1 MTEVLITF
9 GITLE
14 NVLLP
19 LLYVIL
25 PFMSFNIPIAF
36 MFAVTLSMG
45 RISADG
51 EYAGMLAAGYSL
63 RRIARPIL
71 LISIILY
78 GVGLA
83 CSLHLEGWGRR
94 ELVRFL
100 YKKTQT
106 EVDNILKFKL
116 QSGVF
121 LDDFLGLVLYT
132 EKISAN
138 RQNLENVMIA
148 PGRRGKDGFMLL
160 APAGK
165 ISGSVESGDLR
176 LSLDRGAMYTPT
188 GDDGTATVVKFQRA
202 EFDLLRMFREQ
213 IVGGELIEDDY
224 RAYNTSEL
232 NAFVDKMRDNPARNE
247 TIYLRARFLL
257 HQRLTTPFAVITF
270 ALFGLVLGVNDPRRS
285 KNAAYIGMIGAII
298 GGYVVVMA
306 FKWLAERGSI
316 SAPLGAWIP
325 NILLTLAGIFLLFQK
340 NRLPPSEGTLDPH
353 NIPVLSRYWRKKVRV
368 LP

>member
-1 MTEVLITF
+1 MTDVLVTF

-25 PFMSFNIPIAF
+25 PFMSFNIPIAY
-36 MFAVTLSMG
+36 MFAVTLGIG
-45 RISADG
+45 RLSADG
-51 EYAGMLAAGYSL
+51 EYAGMLAAGYAL
-63 RRIARPIL
+63 RRTAVPVMLIAVV
-71 LISIILY
+71 LY
-78 GVGLA
+78 GVGLT
-83 CSLHLEGWGRR
+83 CSMHLEGWGRR

-106 EVDNILKFKL
+106 EVDNMLKFKL

-132 EKISAN
+132 ERISSN

-148 PGRRGKDGFMLL
+148 PGNRSKSGFLLL
-160 APAGK
+160 APEGK
-165 ISGSVESGDLR
+165 ISGSVETGDLR
-176 LSLDRGAMYTPT
+176 LSLDRGAMYSPT
-188 GDDGTATVVKFQRA
+188 SDTDGATVVKFKHA

-224 RAYNTSEL
+224 RAYDTAEL
-232 NAFVDKMRDNPARNE
+232 MAFVKKLRDAPDRNDS
-247 TIYLRARFLL
+247 IYFRARYLL
-257 HQRLTTPFAVITF
+257 HQRITTPFAVITF

-298 GGYVVVMA
+298 AGYVVVMG

-316 SAPLGAWIP
+316 SAPVGAWIP
-325 NILLTLAGIFLLFQK
+325 NILLALVGIFLLYQK
-340 NRLPPSEGTLDPH
+340 NRLPPSERTLDPQ
-353 NIPVLSRYWRKKVRV
+353 NIPILSGFLRRRARASR
-368 LP
+368 